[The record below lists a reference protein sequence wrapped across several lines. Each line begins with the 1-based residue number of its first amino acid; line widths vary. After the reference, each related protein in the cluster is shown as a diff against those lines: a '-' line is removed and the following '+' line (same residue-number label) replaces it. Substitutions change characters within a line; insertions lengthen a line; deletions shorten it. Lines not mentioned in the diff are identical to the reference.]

1 MSPARR
7 RQAVAHVRDH
17 LRYSERRVC
26 RALHLSRSSV
36 RYAPQ
41 PRSDE
46 LPLTA
51 AVIEL
56 AGQYGRYGYRRI
68 HALLLARGWSLSRSR
83 VERLWKREGLK
94 VPTKQPKRGRLWLAD
109 GSCIRLRPEYPHHVW
124 SWDFVMERTHEGRV
138 LKILVLIDEYSRKCL
153 ALHVARQIRSNDV
166 IDVLAEAMVEH
177 GVPAYLR
184 SDNGPEMVAKNLRQ
198 WLTAVGSQTLY
209 IEPGSPWENGYCESF
224 NGKFRDELLNG
235 EIFYTLR
242 EARTIIEQ
250 WRHHYNTARPHSA
263 LNYRPPAPET
273 ILPRALPHILP
284 IAA

>member
-1 MSPARR
+1 M
-7 RQAVAHVRDH
+7 
-17 LRYSERRVC
+17 
-26 RALHLSRSSV
+26 
-36 RYAPQ
+36 
-41 PRSDE
+41 
-46 LPLTA
+46 PLTA
-51 AVIEL
+51 AVVEL

-68 HALLLARGWSLSRSR
+68 HALLLTRGWSLSRSR
-83 VERLWKREGLK
+83 VERIWKREGLK

-109 GSCIRLRPEYPHHVW
+109 GSCVRLRPEYPHHVW
-124 SWDFVMERTHEGRV
+124 SWDFVMERTHDGHV
-138 LKILVLIDEYSRKCL
+138 LKILVLIDEYSRTCL
-153 ALHVARQIRSNDV
+153 ALHVARRIRSNEV
-166 IDVLAEAMVEH
+166 IDVLADAMIEH

-184 SDNGPEMVAKNLRQ
+184 SDNGPEMVAKNLRR
-198 WLTAVGSQTLY
+198 WLAAVGAQTLY

-235 EIFYTLR
+235 EIFYTLH

-250 WRHHYNTARPHSA
+250 WRHHYNTTRPHSA